1 VTFLVTGSENF
12 LEKNMRGKNLIK
24 LLRALELFSKPEG
37 TTIEEMAEHL
47 EIDRRS
53 VYRVINLV
61 EELGFPVYS
70 EEIPLERPKRWKLE
84 ETYLKKLP
92 NMKLPDIKLTISEIM
107 SLYMLKSE
115 AGLFKGTDIE
125 KHINSAFEKIS
136 MFVPSNLFDQLKK
149 IRALF
154 VPSSKFAK
162 DYSGKEYIIEQL
174 MQAMLEK
181 KTCYVKYHSFYDDKE
196 KSFKI
201 DPLHFFEN
209 NGGLYLFVKATTFG
223 DILTLA
229 VERIQKITETGSSF
243 EYPKDFVPEE
253 LLESAFDIV
262 YGDPIDVKIWFSAD
276 QARYIK
282 ERKWSKTQ
290 KIENQKDGSIILTM
304 RTSGWWDI
312 KRWVLSYGRDA
323 KVLKPKEMKEDIVN
337 EMRAAQSNYD
347 DSQSTSP

>member
-1 VTFLVTGSENF
+1 
-12 LEKNMRGKNLIK
+12 MRGRNLIK
-24 LLRALELFSKPEG
+24 LLKALELFSKPEG
-37 TTIEEMAEHL
+37 TTIEEMAEYL
-47 EIDRRS
+47 EVDRRS
-53 VYRVINLV
+53 VYRMISLI
-61 EELGFPVYS
+61 EELGFPIYD
-70 EEIPLERPKRWKLE
+70 EKIPLEKEKRWKLE

-107 SLYMLKSE
+107 SLYMLKNE
-115 AGLFKGTDIE
+115 AVLFKGTDIE
-125 KHINSAFEKIS
+125 KQINLTFEKIS
-136 MFVPSNLFDQLKK
+136 MFVPKNLFDQLKK

-196 KSFKI
+196 KDFKI

-209 NGGLYLFVKATTFG
+209 VGGLYLFVRATTFG

-243 EYPKDFVPEE
+243 EYPKDFDPEE

-290 KIENQKDGSIILTM
+290 KIEDQDDGSIILSM
-304 RTSGWWDI
+304 NTSGWFDI
-312 KRWVLSYGRDA
+312 KRWVLSYGTNA
-323 KVLKPKEMKEDIVN
+323 KVLEPEKLRKEIIDELEVAKGKYM
-337 EMRAAQSNYD
+337 
-347 DSQSTSP
+347 